1 LESLLQEIIGLLI
14 RVGPWIV
21 FAVAAIE
28 TAAFVGLLIPAEATV
43 LVAAFLADRGV
54 FPIGEILAATFF
66 GGLLG
71 DQLGFL
77 LGRYGGVRVFHR
89 GLPGRIWRRYEPAA
103 RRLFQRHAALGV
115 TLARFISFIRT
126 LMPWFA
132 GMSEM
137 TYRRFLAYD
146 ALGVAGWAA
155 GSVALGVAAGESWKL
170 VASALGTLGALVL
183 ALNVIA
189 GVVAAV
195 RHRHRALVEAG
206 EGRGEEGPCS
216 GSR

>member
-1 LESLLQEIIGLLI
+1 LESLLQEIIELLI

-21 FAVAAIE
+21 FVVAAVE

-43 LVAAFLADRGV
+43 LVASFLADRGV
-54 FPIGEILAATFF
+54 FPVSQILAATFF

-71 DQLGFL
+71 DQVGFL

-89 GLPGRIWRRYEPAA
+89 GLIGRIWCSYEPAA
-103 RRLFQRHAALGV
+103 RGLFRRHAALGV
-115 TLARFISFIRT
+115 ALARFISFIRT

-137 TYRRFLAYD
+137 PYRRFLAYD
-146 ALGVAGWAA
+146 LLGVAGWAA

-183 ALNVIA
+183 ALIVIA
-189 GVVAAV
+189 AVVAAV
-195 RHRHRALVEAG
+195 RHRHRALVEAA
-206 EGRGEEGPCS
+206 ERRGEDCPCS
-216 GSR
+216 GSH